1 MWSREESERFRID
14 LKEVV
19 NLAKIHGI
27 TSLEIY
33 DLREKLGTTDNKVVE
48 EYFESMK
55 RENKTIKRSQGYN
68 FRKAA

>member
-1 MWSREESERFRID
+1 M
-14 LKEVV
+14 
-19 NLAKIHGI
+19 HGI

-55 RENKTIKRSQGYN
+55 RENKPIKRSQGYN

>member
-1 MWSREESERFRID
+1 MWSREESDRFRVD

-19 NLAKIHGI
+19 NLAKVHGI

-33 DLREKLGTTDNKVVE
+33 DLREKLNTTDNKVVE

-55 RENKTIKRSQGYN
+55 RENKPIKRSPGHN